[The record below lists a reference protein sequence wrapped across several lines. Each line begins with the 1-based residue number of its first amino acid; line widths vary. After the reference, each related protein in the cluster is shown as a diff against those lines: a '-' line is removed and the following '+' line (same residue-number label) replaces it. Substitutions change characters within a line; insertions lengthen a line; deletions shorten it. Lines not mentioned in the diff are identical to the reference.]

1 MSDRADSA
9 AVSLL
14 SDIGHRGR
22 RAHRVRLT
30 PGCAV
35 KLAMLARCSRFSSV
49 SDAASSNQV
58 TTPRRRDRSGP
69 RSAICL
75 RCERRDLFNLCGSV
89 ALWQKEG
96 PEGGANRE
104 HFHVFG

>member
-1 MSDRADSA
+1 
-9 AVSLL
+9 
-14 SDIGHRGR
+14 
-22 RAHRVRLT
+22 
-30 PGCAV
+30 
-35 KLAMLARCSRFSSV
+35 MLARCSRFSSV

-89 ALWQKEG
+89 ALWLCGKKKAPKAVPTENIFMFSAEAPPHDDCPLLGQ
-96 PEGGANRE
+96 
-104 HFHVFG
+104 FGLRPGYVCRL